1 MSSTTDLSAIDADA
15 IIPRTSK
22 GNVTIFRNA
31 ETFELAQR
39 MAKML
44 SWSTLV
50 PTDYQ
55 AQVQDQS
62 GKWVDN
68 PVALG
73 NCVIAI
79 EIASRLGKS
88 PMMVMQNLD
97 VIYGRPSFR
106 ATFVTALVNESPLFS
121 RLKKQEE
128 GELGTDSY
136 RVRAYATE
144 LATGDTLYGTW
155 ITPAMVKAEGW
166 ANKKGSKWVSMPQ
179 QMYWYRAATFWCREH
194 APDLLLGMQTADEA
208 EDIGDLRVVPTAVT
222 KPRAKSTA
230 ANTRLNAVI
239 DHPPTEGT
247 RSQEAAPAETA
258 SPEDDEPLP
267 SGDEPEPE
275 PVEAARQ
282 PEPQAAGSATG
293 NELAQEFEE
302 EPAAHEPP
310 DTNAADNDMFGAE

>member
-1 MSSTTDLSAIDADA
+1 MTDSTDLSAIDTES

-55 AQVQDQS
+55 AQVLGQD

-128 GELGTDSY
+128 GELGKANY

-144 LATGDTLYGTW
+144 LSTGDTLFGSW
-155 ITPAMVKAEGW
+155 ITPAMVEAEGW
-166 ANKKGSKWVSMPQ
+166 SKKKGSKWLSMPQ
-179 QMYWYRAATFWCREH
+179 QMYWYRAATFWVREH
-194 APDLLLGMQTADEA
+194 APDLLLGMQTVDEA
-208 EDIGDLRVVPTAVT
+208 EDIGDIRIVPTAVT
-222 KPRAKSTA
+222 KSRKRAGE
-230 ANTRLNAVI
+230 ANERLSAVI
-239 DHPPTEGT
+239 DHEPATRADPPATDPDPEEGDDK
-247 RSQEAAPAETA
+247 AETA
-258 SPEDDEPLP
+258 AVEEPEESPPEAD
-267 SGDEPEPE
+267 PEPE
-275 PVEAARQ
+275 
-282 PEPQAAGSATG
+282 AAGTTNG
-293 NELAQEFEE
+293 NELSQDFEPE
-302 EPAAHEPP
+302 EPSHETPP
-310 DTNAADNDMFGAE
+310 ADDGDNDLFGAE